1 MSRRVKGAFITVEGV
16 EGCGKTTQTERLC
29 EYLRRKGREV
39 VATREP
45 GGVPIAEAL
54 RTVLLDPGN
63 KTMSA
68 VTELLLYAA
77 ARAQHVDELI
87 RPALDRGAV
96 VVCDRFAD
104 STTAY
109 QGAGRG
115 LPFDVIET
123 LHRIAARDT
132 WPDLTIVLDVPP
144 EQGLARTAHA
154 GPFDRVEEEPLAFHQ
169 RVREEFLQI
178 AQREPGRV
186 KVLDG
191 TRTADEVFSDIED
204 LVDRLLERI

>member
-1 MSRRVKGAFITVEGV
+1 MKGAFITIEGV
-16 EGCGKTTQTERLC
+16 EGCGKTTQAGRLC

-39 VATREP
+39 AATREP
-45 GGVPIAEAL
+45 GGAPIAEAV

-68 VTELLLYAA
+68 VTELLLYEA

-87 RPALDRGAV
+87 RPALDRGAI

-115 LPFDVIET
+115 LPRDIIET
-123 LHRIAARDT
+123 LHRIATGNT
-132 WPDLTIVLDVPP
+132 WPDLSIVLDVPP
-144 EQGLARTAHA
+144 EQGLARTARA
-154 GPFDRVEEEPLAFHQ
+154 GPFDRLEKEPLAFHQ
-169 RVREEFLQI
+169 RVREAFLQL
-178 AQREPGRV
+178 AQRDPGRV
-186 KVLDG
+186 KVLDAA
-191 TRTADEVFSDIED
+191 RTADEVFDDIRD
-204 LVDRLLERI
+204 LVDKLLERI